1 MHCVRSIECFR
12 NQFSFYVNGIFPSEK
27 FNIDLLVCLIVKSC
41 FERYCGKLKGLKVA
55 GCIYILFFFF
65 LSSFLDRVDTVKQP
79 DYLPVEQVGALKL
92 IQEGCNSEKCNGF
105 LFW

>member
-1 MHCVRSIECFR
+1 M
-12 NQFSFYVNGIFPSEK
+12 
-27 FNIDLLVCLIVKSC
+27 
-41 FERYCGKLKGLKVA
+41 A
-55 GCIYILFFFF
+55 GCIFIFFFF

>member
-1 MHCVRSIECFR
+1 MY
-12 NQFSFYVNGIFPSEK
+12 FYS
-27 FNIDLLVCLIVKSC
+27 
-41 FERYCGKLKGLKVA
+41 
-55 GCIYILFFFF
+55 FFF